1 MPNGA
6 ELFVQAIGRLGIDT
20 IFTLVGDHLNEV
32 LWVAAHRGIRIV
44 DMRHE
49 SGVTHA
55 ADAWARIHRKPA
67 LSLVT
72 GGPGHT
78 NSLTGI
84 ATANLAGSPL
94 IAVSGSRPSSMAHRQ
109 AFQDIDQVGMAR
121 PVVKWAAE
129 PPSAAEIPFYLERA
143 YAVAN
148 TGRKGAVHLTI
159 PVDLFTE
166 QGLGARGW
174 GLDLRLERPPSE
186 LAVKPGW
193 GPECCQPQPP
203 TPNPQPLL
211 TMLRAAQRP
220 VVIAGSGVWWSGA
233 EDALVRFLERTSFP
247 LYTITMARGTVSDEH
262 PLSMGYADPALNY
275 AVHTVFREA
284 DLFLV
289 VGKRIDYR
297 LAMGGARLF
306 PLEARF
312 IQIDIHAE
320 ELGLNRRLDAAICAD
335 ARAALDALA
344 DAAGPE
350 AWAPLPWLERVR
362 GLRRDWEARL
372 ADFAEPAAQAE
383 DPGCGTEARTPEF
396 RPPREIDG
404 MHPAAFF
411 RELRSALPRDVLYSW
426 DGGDFAHWGRA
437 MLPARESGGWLRL
450 GPLGTI
456 GSSLPNS
463 LALQLAHPGRRVVA
477 ITGDG
482 ALGFYLAEMDSAVRH
497 KLPIVL
503 IVGNDAG
510 WGLERELQSFA
521 NPGAPTVAC
530 ELQSARYDLI
540 MKGFGGG
547 GETVERPEQVRPA
560 VERAFASGAP
570 YCLNV
575 KIRGVRSPFT
585 EWQIA
590 GKKK

>member
-1 MPNGA
+1 MPSGA
-6 ELFVQAIGRLGIDT
+6 ELFVRAARQVGVDT

-32 LWVAAHRGIRIV
+32 LALACQAGMRIV
-44 DMRHE
+44 DLRHE
-49 SGVTHA
+49 SAVTHA
-55 ADAWARIHRKPA
+55 ADAWARIHRAPA

-84 ATANLAGSPL
+84 ATAQLAASPL
-94 IAVSGSRPSSMAHRQ
+94 IAVSGSRPSTLAHRQ
-109 AFQDIDQVGMAR
+109 AFQDIDQVSMAR

-143 YAVAN
+143 YAIAN

-159 PVDLFTE
+159 PVDLFTSAAALPPRDISPAE
-166 QGLGARGW
+166 PPA
-174 GLDLRLERPPSE
+174 RPPALAHSIE
-186 LAVKPGW
+186 L
-193 GPECCQPQPP
+193 
-203 TPNPQPLL
+203 
-211 TMLRAAQRP
+211 LRAAERP
-220 VVIAGSGVWWSGA
+220 VVIAGSGIWWARA
-233 EDALVRFLERTSFP
+233 EDALRRFIEHTSLP
-247 LYTITMARGTVSDEH
+247 LYTITMARGTVADDH
-262 PLSMGYADPALNY
+262 PLSMGYADPALNH
-275 AVHTVFREA
+275 AVHAAFREA

-289 VGKRIDYR
+289 IGKRIDYR
-297 LAMGGARLF
+297 LALGGARLF
-306 PLEARF
+306 PPAARF

-320 ELGLNRRLDAAICAD
+320 ELGLNRPLEVAICAD
-335 ARAALDALA
+335 ARLSLEALTA
-344 DAAGPE
+344 AAGPRPWP
-350 AWAPLPWLERVR
+350 ATPWLDRLR
-362 GLRRDWEARL
+362 ALRRDWQSALAAAASSREA
-372 ADFAEPAAQAE
+372 P
-383 DPGCGTEARTPEF
+383 
-396 RPPREIDG
+396 

-411 RELRSALPRDVLYSW
+411 HELQGALPGDVLYSW

-437 MLPARESGGWLRL
+437 ILPARQPGGWLRL

-456 GSSLPNS
+456 GSALPNS
-463 LALQLAHPGRRVVA
+463 LALQLANPARPVA
-477 ITGDG
+477 LITGDG

-521 NPGAPTVAC
+521 SSGGPTVAC

-540 MKGFGGG
+540 MKAFGGD
-547 GETVERPEQVRPA
+547 GETIGRLEQVRPA
-560 VERAFASGAP
+560 VQRAFASGVP

-575 KIRGVRSPFT
+575 LIRGVRSPFT